1 MENISLDAGDIRI
14 MKVLQQEADISIAE
28 IAKRAGMSQTPCWRR
43 VKRLKEAG
51 VIKRVVAIIDR
62 EAVGLGFVAY
72 ASVKLALPNL
82 TNMTEFDRLVNSWA
96 EVVSCERVTGA
107 IDYLLKVV
115 VPDIAAYDAVYKR
128 LVSEIEIEDVSSA
141 FAMERIK
148 DTQELPLEYLMLE
161 KG

>member
-43 VKRLKEAG
+43 VKRLKAAG
-51 VIKRVVAIIDR
+51 VISRVVALIDR

-72 ASVKLALPNL
+72 ASVKLALPSL
-82 TNMTEFDRLVNSWA
+82 ANMTEFDRLVKSWP
-96 EVVSCERVTGA
+96 EVVICERVTGA

-115 VPDIAAYDAVYKR
+115 AEDISAYDDFLRFKLLDNS
-128 LVSEIEIEDVSSA
+128 LVADVQS
-141 FAMERIK
+141 RIVVATVK
-148 DTQELPLEYLMLE
+148 DSNALPLFE
-161 KG
+161 